1 MTAKPTPLRRHARP
15 AAAADPLPAG
25 PQAARLLR
33 IDDGGVLVAALAD
46 GREIACDWLATSAAP
61 PPELAEGDILL
72 LLPLPGAER
81 PVVLGRVG
89 RFPAPGEALVQNLV
103 IAAAETL
110 TLRCGESS
118 VDLRA
123 DGKLMVRGDDVLVR
137 AKGTQRIRA
146 GTVAIN

>member
-1 MTAKPTPLRRHARP
+1 MSSRPTPLRRNART
-15 AAAADPLPAG
+15 AAEAPPLPAG
-25 PQAARLLR
+25 PQAARLVR
-33 IDDGGVLVAALAD
+33 IDAGGVLVAALAD
-46 GREIACDWLATSAAP
+46 GRELACDWLTTSAGPA
-61 PPELAEGDILL
+61 PELAAGDTLL

-81 PVVLGRVG
+81 PVVLGRIG
-89 RFPAPGEALVQNLV
+89 RLPLPGEALVQHMVL
-103 IAAAETL
+103 AASGTL

-123 DGKLMVRGDDVLVR
+123 DGKLMIRGDDVLVR

>member
-1 MTAKPTPLRRHARP
+1 MSSKPTPLRRRAVAP
-15 AAAADPLPAG
+15 AADSLPAG
-25 PQAARLLR
+25 PQAARFIRL
-33 IDDGGVLVAALAD
+33 DGGQIVAALAD
-46 GREIACDWLATSAAP
+46 GRELVCDWLATSAAP
-61 PPELAEGDILL
+61 PPGFAEGDLVL

-81 PVVLGRVG
+81 PVVLGRIG
-89 RFPAPGEALVQNLV
+89 PLPAPGEAVVQNLV

-110 TLRCGESS
+110 TLRCGEAS

-146 GTVAIN
+146 GSVAIN

>member
-1 MTAKPTPLRRHARP
+1 MSSKPTPLRRRAPEAP
-15 AAAADPLPAG
+15 AADSLPAG
-25 PQAARLLR
+25 PQAARFIRL
-33 IDDGGVLVAALAD
+33 DGGQIVAALAD
-46 GREIACDWLATSAAP
+46 GRELACDWLATSAAP
-61 PPELAEGDILL
+61 PPEFSEGDLVL

-81 PVVLGRVG
+81 PVVLGRIG
-89 RFPAPGEALVQNLV
+89 PLPAPGEALVQNLV

>member
-1 MTAKPTPLRRHARP
+1 MNSKPTPLRQRTPTP
-15 AAAADPLPAG
+15 AADSLPRG
-25 PQAARLLR
+25 PQAARFMRL
-33 IDDGGVLVAALAD
+33 DGGQIVAALAD
-46 GREIACDWLATSAAP
+46 GRELACDWLATSAAP
-61 PPELAEGDILL
+61 PPEFAEGDLVL

-81 PVVLGRVG
+81 PVVLGRIG
-89 RFPAPGEALVQNLV
+89 ALPAPGEALVQNLV

-110 TLRCGESS
+110 SLRCGESS

>member
-1 MTAKPTPLRRHARP
+1 MASKKSTARVIS
-15 AAAADPLPAG
+15 LPAG
-25 PQAARLLR
+25 DAARPPADQRFPFAARL
-33 IDDGGVLVAALAD
+33 IAISGDGLLIVRDAD
-46 GREIACDWLATSAAP
+46 GQHRDCDWLA
-61 PPELAEGDILL
+61 G
-72 LLPLPGAER
+72 PGAVGVPLAIDDLVLVQPMAPGQR
-81 PVVLGRVG
+81 AVVMGRIG
-89 RFPAPGEALVQNLV
+89 PYTPAPERVTIEAAQ
-103 IAAAETL
+103 TL